1 MAVEKKMI
9 QIDRSVAEDV
19 KAMYPD
25 LSWNSIVGLLLTK
38 DSSKDNTK
46 DSPPISTYATM
57 DDLKELKDKFSL
69 VLTQLIDMNKLKQ

>member
-38 DSSKDNTK
+38 DSSKDITK
-46 DSPPISTYATM
+46 DIPSTYATK

-69 VLTQLIDMNKLKQ
+69 VLTQLIAKNKLKQ